1 MAAHRASLTAD
12 DPGGAYCRLA
22 RSFDTLET
30 QFRALGVSRLSSQ
43 NHLGTGSRA
52 SDDFPLIPDTSD
64 RQIQQNT
71 PESGGSDG
79 DPPRPR

>member
-43 NHLGTGSRA
+43 NHLGALQPSWR
-52 SDDFPLIPDTSD
+52 
-64 RQIQQNT
+64 
-71 PESGGSDG
+71 
-79 DPPRPR
+79 